1 VATEHTEIERKF
13 DVEETF
19 VLPDLSGVPGVASVG
34 ETVVHDLDAAY
45 YDTADLRLAR
55 AKITLR
61 RRTGGTDA
69 GWHLKL
75 PAAAGARRELH
86 SPLGRAVKAPPRA
99 VLAPVLGI
107 VRRAS
112 AGQVAT
118 LTTRRTVT
126 PLLGADGRVLAEVA
140 DDQVTGTALAATPG
154 DAAVVTT
161 WREVEVELVDG
172 DETLLDAVGA
182 ELVVSGARASASAA
196 KLTRVLADRL
206 AGPSPAAVQDEDDD
220 EDDTADDT
228 ADQTTDE
235 IADGTAD
242 DVPAAEA
249 GADTV
254 EPVVEE
260 PLPAGKK
267 ARAKEIA
274 RRAALAEAA
283 AKQAA
288 KAAAKA
294 AQKDAKKAKQ
304 AKKATKAAAAEA
316 AERARQAAVPKAGEV
331 VVAALAGQLEA
342 LQRADLMVRTDVPDG
357 VHQVRVAARRL
368 RSILAAYRPVLDR
381 TRTDAVRDELQ
392 WLGQELSGTRDA
404 EVSIEHL
411 RELVAAQPVE
421 FVLGPVAARLQQAE
435 LQGESGGAGH
445 AVATLSLSR
454 YLTLLD
460 TLHALVAAPPLTELA
475 ADPAEDVLA
484 RVLRHTVKR
493 LQSLVDTAEDAEFA
507 EDGAT
512 EHGAA
517 ESPYELA
524 LHEVRKA
531 GKRVRYT
538 AEVAAPVL
546 DSGKKKNGAVMG
558 VVDAM
563 KQLQDVLGDRQDTV
577 VTRELCR
584 TVGLAAFAAGENAWT
599 YGRLHALEES
609 RAMQSE
615 RDFWALWPTLAPV
628 LNGVTRKR

>member
-1 VATEHTEIERKF
+1 MATEHTEIERKF

-19 VLPDLSGVPGVASVG
+19 ALPDLAGVPGVASVG
-34 ETVVHDLDAAY
+34 DPVVHDLAATY

-55 AKITLR
+55 ARITLR
-61 RRTGGTDA
+61 RRTGGPDD

-99 VLAPVLGI
+99 VLLPVLGV
-107 VRRAS
+107 VRRAP

-118 LTTRRTVT
+118 LHTRRTVVT
-126 PLLGADGRVLAEVA
+126 LLAEDGRVLAEVA
-140 DDQVTGTALAATPG
+140 DDRVTGTALPATAG
-154 DAAVVTT
+154 EATVVTT

-172 DETLLDAVGA
+172 DEELLGAVGA
-182 ELVVSGARASASAA
+182 ELVVSGARPSASAA

-206 AGPSPAAVQDEDDD
+206 AGPPPSPVADEADDEADDADDD
-220 EDDTADDT
+220 A
-228 ADQTTDE
+228 A
-235 IADGTAD
+235 GT
-242 DVPAAEA
+242 P
-249 GADTV
+249 
-254 EPVVEE
+254 PVLEE
-260 PLPAGKK
+260 PLPSGKK
-267 ARAKEIA
+267 ARAKELA
-274 RRAALAEAA
+274 RREAA
-283 AKQAA
+283 AK
-288 KAAAKA
+288 KA
-294 AQKDAKKAKQ
+294 AKQ
-304 AKKATKAAAAEA
+304 AKKATKAAAKEAAEA
-316 AERARQAAVPKAGEV
+316 ARLAAVPKAGEV

-342 LQRADLMVRTDVPDG
+342 LQSADLMVRTDVPDG
-357 VHQVRVAARRL
+357 VHQVRVAARRI

-381 TRTDAVRDELQ
+381 TSTDAVRDELQ
-392 WLGQELSGTRDA
+392 WLGRELSGTRDA
-404 EVSIEHL
+404 EVSLEHL
-411 RELVAAQPVE
+411 RELVAAQPPE

-435 LQGESGGAGH
+435 IQGETGGTAH

-454 YLTLLD
+454 YLNLLE
-460 TLHALVAAPPLTELA
+460 TLHALVATPPLAERAPEPA
-475 ADPAEDVLA
+475 ADVLA
-484 RVLRHTVKR
+484 AVLRTTVKR
-493 LQSLVDTAEDAEFA
+493 LQKLVDTAEDAEFA
-507 EDGAT
+507 QAPDT
-512 EHGAA
+512 PHGAV

-546 DSGKKKNGAVMG
+546 DAGGKKNGAVMG

-584 TVGLAAFAAGENAWT
+584 TQGLAAFAAGENAWT
-599 YGRLHALEES
+599 YGRLHALEEL
-609 RAMQSE
+609 RAVQAE

>member
-1 VATEHTEIERKF
+1 MATEHTEIERKF

-34 ETVVHDLDAAY
+34 EPVVHDLDASY
-45 YDTADLRLAR
+45 HDTVDLRLAR
-55 AKITLR
+55 ARITLR

-75 PAAAGARRELH
+75 PAAAGARRELQ

-99 VLAPVLGI
+99 VLAPVVGI
-107 VRRAS
+107 VRRAPV
-112 AGQVAT
+112 GQVAT
-118 LTTRRTVT
+118 LVTRRTVT
-126 PLLGADGRVLAEVA
+126 PLLGEDGRVLAEVA
-140 DDQVTGTALAATPG
+140 DDQVTGTALPAVPG
-154 DAAVVTT
+154 EAVVVTT

-172 DETLLDAVGA
+172 DEALLDAVGA

-206 AGPSPAAVQDEDDD
+206 AGPAPAAVQDEDDD
-220 EDDTADDT
+220 EDDAADT
-228 ADQTTDE
+228 A
-235 IADGTAD
+235 
-242 DVPAAEA
+242 
-249 GADTV
+249 ADTAAGGTPGDDGRGASDDLS
-254 EPVVEE
+254 EQPVPEE
-260 PLPAGKK
+260 PLPSGKK

-274 RRAALAEAA
+274 RRAAH
-283 AKQAA
+283 A

-294 AQKDAKKAKQ
+294 AEKAAKKHEKDAKRA
-304 AKKATKAAAAEA
+304 AEAAAAEA
-316 AERARQAAVPKAGEV
+316 AERARLAAVPKAGEV

-381 TRTDAVRDELQ
+381 TGTDAVRDELQ

-411 RELVAAQPVE
+411 RELVAAQPPE

-435 LQGESGGAGH
+435 LQGGTQGTGH
-445 AVATLSLSR
+445 AVATLSLPR

-460 TLHALVAAPPLTELA
+460 TLHDLVDRPPLTELA
-475 ADPAEDVLA
+475 AEPAEQVLA
-484 RVLRHTVKR
+484 RVLRRTVTR
-493 LQSLVDTAEDAEFA
+493 LQKLVDTAEDAEFA

-546 DSGKKKNGAVMG
+546 DSGKGKNGAVMG

>member
-34 ETVVHDLDAAY
+34 EPVVHDLDAAY

-55 AKITLR
+55 ARITLR

-75 PAAAGARRELH
+75 PASAGARRELQ

-99 VLAPVLGI
+99 VLLPVLGI
-107 VRRAS
+107 VRRAP
-112 AGQVAT
+112 ATQVAT

-126 PLLGADGRVLAEVA
+126 PLLAEDGRVLAEVA
-140 DDQVTGTALAATPG
+140 DDQVTGTALPATPG
-154 DAAVVTT
+154 EAVVVTT

-172 DETLLDAVGA
+172 DEELLDAVGA

-206 AGPSPAAVQDEDDD
+206 AGPAPAAVQDEDEDD
-220 EDDTADDT
+220 EEPADATEPTDDAEGEVDDLSE
-228 ADQTTDE
+228 QT
-235 IADGTAD
+235 
-242 DVPAAEA
+242 VP
-249 GADTV
+249 
-254 EPVVEE
+254 EE
-260 PLPAGKK
+260 PLPSGKK

-274 RRAALAEAA
+274 RRAAH
-283 AKQAA
+283 AKAVA
-288 KAAAKA
+288 KAAEKQAK
-294 AQKDAKKAKQ
+294 KDAAA
-304 AKKATKAAAAEA
+304 AKKATKAAKAEA
-316 AERARQAAVPKAGEV
+316 AERARLAAVPKAGEV

-392 WLGQELSGTRDA
+392 WVGQELSGTRDA
-404 EVSIEHL
+404 EVSLEHL

-435 LQGESGGAGH
+435 LQGESAGTGH
-445 AVATLSLSR
+445 AVAALSTPR

-460 TLHALVAAPPLTELA
+460 TLHGLVAQPPLTEQA
-475 ADPAEDVLA
+475 AEPAEDVLA
-484 RVLRHTVKR
+484 GVLRHTVER
-493 LQSLVDTAEDAEFA
+493 LQKLVDTAEDAEFA
-507 EDGAT
+507 EDGGT

-546 DSGKKKNGAVMG
+546 DGGGKKKNGAVMG

-599 YGRLHALEES
+599 YGRLHALEEA

>member
-1 VATEHTEIERKF
+1 MATEHTEIERKF
-13 DVEETF
+13 DVDEAF
-19 VLPDLSGVPGVASVG
+19 VLPDLSAVPGVASAG
-34 ETVVHDLDAAY
+34 EAVVHDLQATY

-61 RRTGGTDA
+61 RRTGGPDD

-75 PAAAGARRELH
+75 PAAAGARRELQ

-99 VLAPVLGI
+99 VLLPVLGV
-107 VRRAS
+107 VRRAP

-118 LTTRRTVT
+118 LQTRRTVT
-126 PLLGADGRVLAEVA
+126 TLLAEDGRVLAEVA
-140 DDQVTGTALAATPG
+140 DDQVTGTALPAAAG
-154 DAAVVTT
+154 EAAVVST

-172 DETLLDAVGA
+172 DEELLSAVGA
-182 ELVVSGARASASAA
+182 ELEVSGARPSASAA
-196 KLTRVLADRL
+196 KLTRVLAERL
-206 AGPSPAAVQDEDDD
+206 AGPPPAAVQDEDDD
-220 EDDTADDT
+220 EDDVDD
-228 ADQTTDE
+228 
-235 IADGTAD
+235 DGAT
-242 DVPAAEA
+242 
-249 GADTV
+249 
-254 EPVVEE
+254 PVVAE
-260 PLPAGKK
+260 PLPEGKK
-267 ARAKEIA
+267 ARAKEVA
-274 RRAALAEAA
+274 RRA
-283 AKQAA
+283 QAA
-288 KAAAKA
+288 KAAEKA
-294 AQKDAKKAKQ
+294 AKKA
-304 AKKATKAAAAEA
+304 AKKAEKAAAEQA
-316 AERARQAAVPKAGEV
+316 RAAAVPMAGEV
-331 VVAALAGQLEA
+331 VVAALAEQLTA

-381 TRTDAVRDELQ
+381 TGTDAVRDELQ

-404 EVSIEHL
+404 EVSVEHL
-411 RELVAAQPVE
+411 RELVAAQPAE
-421 FVLGPVAARLQQAE
+421 YVLGPVASRLQQAE
-435 LQGESGGAGH
+435 LQGQTQGTGQ
-445 AVATLSLSR
+445 AVATLSTPR

-460 TLHALVAAPPLTELA
+460 TLHALVAQPPLTDLA
-475 ADPAEDVLA
+475 TEPAEEVVA
-484 RVLRHTVKR
+484 GVLRHTVKR
-493 LQSLVDTAEDAEFA
+493 LQKLVDAAEDAEFA
-507 EDGAT
+507 EDGPGEHGAG

-546 DSGKKKNGAVMG
+546 DGRGKKKNGAVMG

-584 TVGLAAFAAGENAWT
+584 TVGQAAFDAGENAWT
-599 YGRLHALEES
+599 YGRLHALEEA
-609 RAMQSE
+609 RAMQAE